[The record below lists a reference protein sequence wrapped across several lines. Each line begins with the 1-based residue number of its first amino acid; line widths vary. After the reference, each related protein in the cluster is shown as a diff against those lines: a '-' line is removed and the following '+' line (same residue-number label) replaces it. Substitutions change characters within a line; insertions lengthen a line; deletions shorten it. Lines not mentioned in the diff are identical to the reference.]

1 MSGLSL
7 HLQLSSGSGALSLF
21 GSHGSSP
28 MSLFAASEN
37 SGPGTDSMFG
47 STSQGPL
54 FGTTSQEPTFGGK
67 SQSLFSSSQGVSG
80 GQSLFSSSQGVSGGQ
95 SLFSSSQGV
104 SGGQSL
110 FSSSQGVSGGG
121 LFPPSDS
128 DDRTMGQGV
137 HSATVQ
143 TTGTG
148 ASGVKTVDS
157 TTTSQSTDYQLTE
170 EEVEAFK
177 AEKFVLGHV
186 PEHAPPEV
194 YC

>member
-1 MSGLSL
+1 MVYRYTIEQPGLSL
-7 HLQLSSGSGALSLF
+7 HLQLSSGSGAISLF

-67 SQSLFSSSQGVSG
+67 S
-80 GQSLFSSSQGVSGGQ
+80 QSLFSSSQGVSGGQ

>member
-1 MSGLSL
+1 MEQPGLSL
-7 HLQLSSGSGALSLF
+7 HLQLSSGSGAISLF

-47 STSQGPL
+47 STSPGPL
-54 FGTTSQEPTFGGK
+54 FGTSQEPTFGGK

-128 DDRTMGQGV
+128 DNRTMGQGI

-148 ASGVKTVDS
+148 TSGVKTVDS
-157 TTTSQSTDYQLTE
+157 ITTSQSTDYQLTE
-170 EEVEAFK
+170 EEVK
-177 AEKFVLGHV
+177 RSKPRSL
-186 PEHAPPEV
+186 
-194 YC
+194 C